1 MIGGS
6 ALAEND
12 NKEVGGIR
20 SLEDILRDLD
30 AKLEADTQDVSL
42 PRRREPVLETAAP
55 EDVDDMPVAAVNETD
70 EAEEEAPARP
80 IRRRKKKED
89 EEELTWQESLLMTL
103 HDVVGLVA
111 VVVIVFVLL
120 FRIVVVSGSSMY
132 NTLWHNDY
140 LLVMS
145 NVLCGSYDSGDI
157 IVASKESFNDGEPII
172 KRVIATEG
180 QTVDIDFGA
189 GVVYVDGQALEEEYT
204 YTPTNVSEGV
214 AFPLTVAEDCI
225 FVMGDN
231 RNRSRDSRYPDI
243 GMVDEREV
251 LGKAVLL
258 IFPGTGDEENRAP
271 RDFSRI
277 GVLK

>member
-1 MIGGS
+1 M
-6 ALAEND
+6 AED
-12 NKEVGGIR
+12 NNKQAEDTGLR
-20 SLEDILRDLD
+20 SLEELLRELD
-30 AKLEADTQDVSL
+30 EKLVVDAQEVTL
-42 PRRREPVLETAAP
+42 PRRRESGQELWEAPVAP
-55 EDVDDMPVAAVNETD
+55 EDRDDEPDIHGD
-70 EAEEEAPARP
+70 ELDEEEIPARR
-80 IRRRKKKED
+80 IRRKKKKED
-89 EEELTWQESLLMTL
+89 EEELSWQESLMMTL
-103 HDVVGLVA
+103 HDVLGLVA
-111 VVVIVFVLL
+111 LVVVVFVLL

-145 NVLCGSYDSGDI
+145 NVICSEYEPGDI

-189 GVVYVDGQALEEEYT
+189 GIVYVDGQALEEEYT

-214 AFPLTVAEDCI
+214 AFPLTVAEGCI
-225 FVMGDN
+225 FAMGDN

-243 GMVDEREV
+243 GMIDEREV

-258 IFPGTGDEENRAP
+258 MFPGTGDEENKAP

>member
-1 MIGGS
+1 M
-6 ALAEND
+6 AEND
-12 NKEVGGIR
+12 NKEVSGIR

-30 AKLEADTQDVSL
+30 AKLEADTQEVNL
-42 PRRREPVLETAAP
+42 PRRREPTLETGAS
-55 EDVDDMPVAAVNETD
+55 EDVDDMPTMKNMDDTD
-70 EAEEEAPARP
+70 EEVPARP
-80 IRRRKKKED
+80 IRRKKKKED
-89 EEELTWQESLLMTL
+89 EEELSWQESLMMTL
-103 HDVVGLVA
+103 HDVLGLVA
-111 VVVIVFVLL
+111 VVVVVFVLL

-145 NVLCGSYDSGDI
+145 NVICGEYEPGDI

-189 GVVYVDGQALEEEYT
+189 GVVYVDGQALEEEYA

-258 IFPGTGDEENRAP
+258 LIPGTGDEENRAP

>member
-1 MIGGS
+1 M
-6 ALAEND
+6 AEND
-12 NKEVGGIR
+12 NKEVSGIR

-30 AKLEADTQDVSL
+30 AKLEADAQDVSL
-42 PRRREPVLETAAP
+42 SRRREPVLETSAP
-55 EDVDDMPVAAVNETD
+55 EDVDEAPMAVMNDTD
-70 EAEEEAPARP
+70 DTEEDAPARP

-145 NVLCGSYDSGDI
+145 NVLCGSYDPGDI
-157 IVASKESFNDGEPII
+157 IVASKDSFNDGEPII

-189 GVVYVDGQALEEEYT
+189 GIVYVDGQALEEDYT

>member
-6 ALAEND
+6 ALAENE
-12 NKEVGGIR
+12 NKEGSGIR

-30 AKLEADTQDVSL
+30 AKLEAGTQDVSL
-42 PRRREPVLETAAP
+42 PRRREPAAEAPAAP
-55 EDVDDMPVAAVNETD
+55 EHVDMDKDTD
-70 EAEEEAPARP
+70 DEEMPARP

-89 EEELTWQESLLMTL
+89 EEELSWQESLLMTL

-120 FRIVVVSGSSMY
+120 FRIVVVNGSSMY

-145 NVLCGSYDSGDI
+145 NVLCGSYDPGDI
-157 IVASKESFNDGEPII
+157 IVASKDSFNDGEPII

-189 GVVYVDGQALEEEYT
+189 GVVYVDGEALEEEYT

-251 LGKAVLL
+251 LGKAVFL

>member
-1 MIGGS
+1 MAENENKEGGS
-6 ALAEND
+6 L
-12 NKEVGGIR
+12 R
-20 SLEDILRDLD
+20 SLEDLLKELD
-30 AKLEADTQDVSL
+30 AKLEADAGEATL
-42 PRRREPVLETAAP
+42 PRRREPGLETREVPVAP
-55 EDVDDMPVAAVNETD
+55 EDVDDAPVYNMD
-70 EAEEEAPARP
+70 EADGEDAPARP
-80 IRRRKKKED
+80 IRRKKKKGD
-89 EEELTWQESLLMTL
+89 EEELSWQESLMMTL
-103 HDVVGLVA
+103 HDVLGLVA
-111 VVVIVFVLL
+111 VVVVVFVLL

-145 NVLCGSYDSGDI
+145 NVICGEYEPGDI

-258 IFPGTGDEENRAP
+258 LIPGTGDEENKAP

>member
-1 MIGGS
+1 MTEDKKQ
-6 ALAEND
+6 AND
-12 NKEVGGIR
+12 FAFR
-20 SLEDILRDLD
+20 SLDDVFKELD
-30 AKLEADTQDVSL
+30 DRMNMEET
-42 PRRREPVLETAAP
+42 PRTVR
-55 EDVDDMPVAAVNETD
+55 EDVY
-70 EAEEEAPARP
+70 EEEIPARP
-80 IRRRKKKED
+80 IRRKKKEA
-89 EEELTWQESLLMTL
+89 EGELSWQENLMMTL
-103 HDVVGLVA
+103 HDILGLIA
-111 VVVIVFVLL
+111 VVVVVFVLL

-132 NTLWHNDY
+132 DTLWHNDY
-140 LLVMS
+140 LLVKS
-145 NVLCGSYDSGDI
+145 NVLCGSYEAGDI

-189 GVVYVDGQALEEEYT
+189 GIVYVDGVALEEEYAH
-204 YTPTNVSEGV
+204 TPTNVSEGV

-243 GMVDEREV
+243 GLVDEREV
-251 LGKAVLL
+251 LGKAVFLL
-258 IFPGTGDEENRAP
+258 IPGTGDEENKAP

>member
-6 ALAEND
+6 ALAENE
-12 NKEVGGIR
+12 NKEGSGIR

-30 AKLEADTQDVSL
+30 AKLEAGTQDVSL
-42 PRRREPVLETAAP
+42 PRRREPAAEAPAAP
-55 EDVDDMPVAAVNETD
+55 EHVDMDKDTD
-70 EAEEEAPARP
+70 DEEMPARP

-89 EEELTWQESLLMTL
+89 EEELSWQESLLMTL

-120 FRIVVVSGSSMY
+120 FRIVVVNGSSMY

-145 NVLCGSYDSGDI
+145 NVLCGSYDPGDI

-189 GVVYVDGQALEEEYT
+189 GVVYVDGEALEEEYT

-251 LGKAVLL
+251 LGKAVFL

>member
-1 MIGGS
+1 MT
-6 ALAEND
+6 ED
-12 NKEVGGIR
+12 NKQANNFEFR
-20 SLEDILRDLD
+20 SLDDVFKELEDKMNR
-30 AKLEADTQDVSL
+30 EEETQ
-42 PRRREPVLETAAP
+42 PVH
-55 EDVDDMPVAAVNETD
+55 EDVY
-70 EAEEEAPARP
+70 EEEVPVRP
-80 IRRRKKKED
+80 IRRKKKKET
-89 EEELTWQESLLMTL
+89 EEELSWQESLMMTL
-103 HDVVGLVA
+103 HDVLGLVA
-111 VVVIVFVLL
+111 VVVVVFVLL

-132 NTLWHNDY
+132 DTLWHNDY
-140 LLVMS
+140 LLVKS
-145 NVLCGSYDSGDI
+145 NVLCGSYEPGDI

-189 GVVYVDGQALEEEYT
+189 GIVYVDGVALEEEYAH
-204 YTPTNVSEGV
+204 TPTNVSEGV

-243 GMVDEREV
+243 GLVDEREV
-251 LGKAVLL
+251 LGKAVFLL
-258 IFPGTGDEENRAP
+258 IPGTGDEENKAP

>member
-1 MIGGS
+1 M
-6 ALAEND
+6 AENYD
-12 NKEVGGIR
+12 VR
-20 SLEDILRDLD
+20 SVDEILKDLD
-30 AKLEADTQDVSL
+30 SKMNTNEASR
-42 PRRREPVLETAAP
+42 PRRREAM
-55 EDVDDMPVAAVNETD
+55 EDVY
-70 EAEEEAPARP
+70 EEEIPTRP
-80 IRRRKKKED
+80 IRRNKKKEE
-89 EEELTWQESLLMTL
+89 EEELSWQESLMMTL
-103 HDVVGLVA
+103 HDVLGLVA
-111 VVVIVFVLL
+111 VVVVVFVLL

-140 LLVMS
+140 LLVKS
-145 NVLCGSYDSGDI
+145 NVICGDYEPGDI
-157 IVASKESFNDGEPII
+157 IVASKSTFNDGEPII

-189 GVVYVDGQALEEEYT
+189 GIVYVDGMALEEEYA

-214 AFPLTVAEDCI
+214 AFPLEVAEGCI

-243 GMVDEREV
+243 GLIDEREV
-251 LGKAVLL
+251 LGKAVFLM
-258 IFPGTGDEENRAP
+258 FPGTGDEENKAP